1 MQPSDVYSIIEKH
14 NQLFAE
20 SISLIASENVTSMDV
35 RRCYLSDLGH
45 RYAEGKVGN
54 RYYEGCRYI
63 DEIEQM
69 AIDLTK
75 KLFNAEHVNVQ
86 PISGVVAN
94 LAAFYAT
101 TKVGDKIMSISV
113 PCGGHISHE
122 KVSAAGV
129 RGLEVHHYPF
139 NIEEMNIDVAETEK
153 LAKKVKPKLFVLGS
167 SLILFPQPVKEVK
180 EIADQIGAK
189 VLYDASHVLGLIAG
203 KKFQDPLKEG
213 ADVVTGSTH
222 KTFFGPQRAIIL
234 CRKELAES
242 IDNAVFPGVVSNHHL
257 NTLAGYVV
265 AAMEMLEFGEAYASQ
280 VVKNAKAL
288 AERLFDLGYKVLGEK
303 NGFTKSHQVAVDVR
317 EFGGGEK
324 VSKKLE
330 SAGIIL
336 NKNLLPWDSLKSTS
350 NPSGIRIGV
359 QEVTRLGMREEEME
373 KIAELM
379 DSVLRDRKSIDFV
392 RSEVKAMKKDFCK
405 IKFAF
410 NECNPYSMQV

>member
-265 AAMEMLEFGEAYASQ
+265 AAMEMLEVGEAYASQ

>member
-45 RYAEGKVGN
+45 RYAEGKVGK

-75 KLFNAEHVNVQ
+75 RLFNAEHVNVQ

-101 TKVGDKIMSISV
+101 TKVGDRIMSISV

-153 LAKKVKPKLFVLGS
+153 LAKKIKPKLFVLGS

-280 VVKNAKAL
+280 VVKNAKTL

-336 NKNLLPWDSLKSTS
+336 NKNLLPWDSLKSTP

-359 QEVTRLGMREEEME
+359 QEVTRLGMKEEEME
-373 KIAELM
+373 EIAELM
-379 DSVLRDRKSIDFV
+379 DAVLRDKKSVDTV